1 MINSLKE
8 EMKTKNI
15 KRRREEIIR
24 FLNDKKYQ
32 TFKLGEDT
40 QDQYNMMEDSHKK
53 HSDILDNYKIENE
66 SLGQAIS
73 RIERDIKKRIIERD
87 QLVDINQEIKNAN
100 FLSNTSSMLDQDGV
114 DNSKLTKLKLSKY
127 PNYYKYME
135 RKVNESKLRI
145 AEGRHDESQLSHL
158 DNSFFQN
165 TNQDYPKEELSLNL
179 NKHEMLTY
187 EKLNT
192 VINAIPEEDYDNEV

>member
-1 MINSLKE
+1 
-8 EMKTKNI
+8 
-15 KRRREEIIR
+15 
-24 FLNDKKYQ
+24 
-32 TFKLGEDT
+32 
-40 QDQYNMMEDSHKK
+40 
-53 HSDILDNYKIENE
+53 
-66 SLGQAIS
+66 
-73 RIERDIKKRIIERD
+73 
-87 QLVDINQEIKNAN
+87 
-100 FLSNTSSMLDQDGV
+100 
-114 DNSKLTKLKLSKY
+114 
-127 PNYYKYME
+127 ME

>member
-87 QLVDINQEIKNAN
+87 ELVDINQEIKNTN
-100 FLSNTSSMLDQDGV
+100 FLSNTSSLLDPGV
-114 DNSKLTKLKLSKY
+114 DNSSLTKLKLSKY

-145 AEGRHDESQLSHL
+145 AEGNDESQLSHL

-165 TNQDYPKEELSLNL
+165 TNQDYPKEELTL